1 MADANGDATDQPAHK
16 GPKAPC
22 VYCGKVID
30 RGIDRCPHCRTS
42 YSLAVR
48 KASREVIGDW
58 FYLDPRNTSGRGVTF
73 ETLIKMIEKGRIR
86 PDSVVRG
93 PTTHHDWMYAAEA
106 PRLAKYLGMCPH
118 CFNGA
123 KPEDTYCTHCQMNMN
138 ERPAD
143 ARPDATPDQI
153 QDPYHKPAYEME
165 ERLAEAAKAGE
176 EPPTPAPRPAPVG
189 GLFTPPAR
197 GQPPRPEAKP
207 SATAAA
213 AVAALAESG
222 AAERPSRVAA
232 APRRSGPKLW
242 IVLVL
247 TWVTL
252 IPVLILGYV
261 LPIPVLHDALHAV
274 VDPAR
279 GTGEETPPPK
289 PPPEQTPATD
299 PQWLKNQLALAD
311 AAEQKK
317 DYQAAIRIYEG
328 IIEKTGD
335 ESWRQ
340 RVAALSQKPEQ
351 ERQKRLQ
358 KLRDRLEMAED
369 LASQK
374 RYDDA
379 LAVLRNISREDRSLL
394 GALGI
399 GVENME
405 TSIRT
410 AKAQHDKKGQQ
421 QTQLAGRLAAANA
434 LRAEGKLK
442 EALAAY
448 QGIGQA
454 FDATMVAGSLDL
466 GQVIQDLT
474 AEIAKAQATKPP
486 EPPPD
491 HTGQE
496 PEPPP
501 NEAATEIADLLAKAA
516 DLEKEEKFTE
526 ALATLQQIKE
536 KFDKKFWP
544 DKLEERIRQVK
555 AKKEALEFFGME

>member
-1 MADANGDATDQPAHK
+1 MADANGDATDQPAYK
-16 GPKAPC
+16 SPKAPC

-42 YSLAVR
+42 YSFAVR
-48 KASREVIGDW
+48 KASREVVGDW
-58 FYLDPRNTSGRGVTF
+58 FYLDPRNPSGRGVTF

-118 CFNGA
+118 CFA
-123 KPEDTYCTHCQMNMN
+123 EARPEDTYCTHCQLNMN

-143 ARPDATPDQI
+143 ARPDATPDQV

-189 GLFTPPAR
+189 GRRPPPAR

-213 AVAALAESG
+213 AAAALAESG

-274 VDPAR
+274 VGSAR
-279 GTGEETPPPK
+279 GTGEETPVPE
-289 PPPEQTPATD
+289 PPPEHPAATD
-299 PQWLKNQLALAD
+299 AQWLKKQLALAD

-328 IIEKTGD
+328 IIQETGD

-340 RVAALSQKPEQ
+340 RIAALRQQPEQ

-369 LASQK
+369 LAAQK

-394 GALGI
+394 ASLGI
-399 GVENME
+399 GVENMA

-421 QTQLAGRLAAANA
+421 QKQLAYRLAAANA
-434 LRAEGKLK
+434 LRKLK

-448 QGIGQA
+448 QAIGKA
-454 FDATMVAGSLDL
+454 FDATMVAGIIDL
-466 GQVIQDLT
+466 AKVTADLT
-474 AEIAKAQATKPP
+474 AKIAKAEAAEPPP
-486 EPPPD
+486 EPA
-491 HTGQE
+491 GQE

-501 NEAATEIADLLAKAA
+501 SEAATQIADLLAKAA
-516 DLEKEEKFTE
+516 GLEKEEKFTE
-526 ALATLQQIKE
+526 ALATLQQIK
-536 KFDKKFWP
+536 
-544 DKLEERIRQVK
+544 